1 MKRIILFV
9 SILFLL
15 SMQSI
20 SAQNNFSISVGGG
33 YLYSAIDKAK
43 LPYWENGFV
52 ITLNSDYRLTALFS
66 AFISISYQQYYFDQN
81 LVTFAVPRVV
91 GYGYNLTGE
100 NSSVFE
106 LSIGTKLFA
115 ISESRINPYLGLGV
129 GVLFVDQGKV
139 EITDWIEGNS
149 ERTTNLFSNTGQNFS
164 TGQINFGLGVEIELV
179 KHIALLIDGKYVHG
193 FDGFSYIPI
202 TSSIK
207 VGL

>member
-1 MKRIILFV
+1 MEKTFLFV

-15 SMQSI
+15 LIPSI

-43 LPYWENGFV
+43 LPYWENGF
-52 ITLNSDYRLTALFS
+52 IIALNSDYRLTDQFS
-66 AFISISYQQYYFDQN
+66 AFISTSYQQYFFDQN

-106 LSIGTKLFA
+106 FSIGTKLFA
-115 ISESRINPYLGLGV
+115 ISGSRIKPYFGLGV
-129 GVLFVDQGKV
+129 GVLFIDQGKV
-139 EITDWIEGNS
+139 EITDWIEGYS
-149 ERTTNLFSNTGQNFS
+149 ERTTNLFSNTGQKFS
-164 TGQINFGLGVEIELV
+164 TGQINLGLGVEIELV
-179 KHIALLIDGKYVHG
+179 NHISLLIDGKYVQG